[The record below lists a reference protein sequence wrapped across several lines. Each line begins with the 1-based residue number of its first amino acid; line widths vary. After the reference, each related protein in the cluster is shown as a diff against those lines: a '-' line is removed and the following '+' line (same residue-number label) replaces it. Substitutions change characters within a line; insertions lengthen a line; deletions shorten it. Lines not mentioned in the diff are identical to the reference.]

1 MGKVKK
7 TPAVSAVVAPVVNHE
22 PILTAKEL
30 ATVLKFDDVKT
41 ISELTRKR
49 KRKDGRPPMPA
60 LRAGKFLRF
69 RLSDVLKWM
78 EAA

>member
-1 MGKVKK
+1 MAKK
-7 TPAVSAVVAPVVNHE
+7 NAPAVPVAVPAAYHE
-22 PILTAKEL
+22 PILTAEEL
-30 ATVLKFDDVKT
+30 AAALKLPNAKT

-69 RLSDVLKWM
+69 RLSDVLRWM
-78 EAA
+78 EAAA